1 MSPARRFIS
10 RKSKGRSWALTHTS
24 FLKSLSDRFHLRQ
37 HQATTSLL
45 TALMS
50 DKTQSNG

>member
-1 MSPARRFIS
+1 VPFHLSEI
-10 RKSKGRSWALTHTS
+10 KGEVLGKLTHTN